1 MSEEF
6 PSGPLQRIVSQ
17 RTRGTM
23 DAKEYAVNCLQL
35 ANAAEAMGVLV
46 QLKLLEPADRL
57 RLMQKFMADR
67 PEMHRH
73 ATEALSRVG

>member
-1 MSEEF
+1 
-6 PSGPLQRIVSQ
+6 
-17 RTRGTM
+17 M
-23 DAKEYAVNCLQL
+23 DAKEYAVCCLKL
-35 ANAAEAMGVLV
+35 AKAAEAIDVLV
-46 QLKLLEPADRL
+46 QLNLLEKSDRL